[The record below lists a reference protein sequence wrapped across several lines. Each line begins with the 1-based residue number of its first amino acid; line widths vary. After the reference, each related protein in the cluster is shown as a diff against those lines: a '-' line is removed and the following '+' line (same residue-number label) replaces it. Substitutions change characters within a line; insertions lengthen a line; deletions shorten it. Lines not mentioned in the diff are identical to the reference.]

1 MSELELD
8 DGVRALLET
17 RLDSFEKLEVVHAL
31 RASGGMTPAALEA
44 ACRLSA
50 ETVEEVL
57 ISLQRVG
64 LAEPAPGPGG
74 VIRLGGASQDP
85 RFEAVMQLYETDRLR
100 VLSVLSTL
108 AMERIRHM
116 AAQVF
121 ADAFVIKKKRGDDG

>member
-1 MSELELD
+1 MSEPELD

-31 RASGGMTPAALEA
+31 RASGGMTPEALEA
-44 ACRLSA
+44 ACRFSSD
-50 ETVEEVL
+50 TVQEVL
-57 ISLQRVG
+57 ASLQRVA
-64 LAEPAPGPGG
+64 LVEPDPGRRG
-74 VIRLGGASQDP
+74 VVRLGGGSRDP

-100 VLSVLSTL
+100 VLSVLSAL